1 MSVGIVNYRMGNVFS
16 IKQTVEKLGYETF
29 IANYPDTLNK
39 ADKIILPGVGSFKK
53 AMENLN
59 EGGWTNVLN
68 KLVKM
73 DEIPLLG
80 ICLGMHLL
88 GQSSN
93 EVSLTKGLSFVN
105 GHVVNLN
112 QLGCKL
118 RIPHVGWNDVKM
130 KKKPLFDK
138 IAQNSDFYFVHSYA
152 FKHIDKELIFATTS
166 YDIEI
171 IAVIKSKNI
180 FGMQFHP
187 EKSSLP
193 GKQLLKNFLRIMEC

>member
-1 MSVGIVNYRMGNVFS
+1 MRVGIVNYRMGNVFS

-93 EVSLTKGLSFVN
+93 EVSLTKGLSFVPIT
-105 GHVVNLN
+105 L
-112 QLGCKL
+112 
-118 RIPHVGWNDVKM
+118 
-130 KKKPLFDK
+130 
-138 IAQNSDFYFVHSYA
+138 
-152 FKHIDKELIFATTS
+152 
-166 YDIEI
+166 
-171 IAVIKSKNI
+171 
-180 FGMQFHP
+180 
-187 EKSSLP
+187 
-193 GKQLLKNFLRIMEC
+193 

>member
-1 MSVGIVNYRMGNVFS
+1 M
-16 IKQTVEKLGYETF
+16 K
-29 IANYPDTLNK
+29 
-39 ADKIILPGVGSFKK
+39 
-53 AMENLN
+53 NLN

-73 DEIPLLG
+73 DGIPLLG

-93 EVSLTKGLSFVN
+93 EVSFTKGLSFVN

-138 IAQNSDFYFVHSYA
+138 IEQNSDFYFVHSYA
-152 FKHIDKELIFATTS
+152 FKHIDEELIFATTS

-171 IAVIKSKNI
+171 IAIIKSKNI

-193 GKQLLKNFLRIMEC
+193 GKQLLKNFLRITEC